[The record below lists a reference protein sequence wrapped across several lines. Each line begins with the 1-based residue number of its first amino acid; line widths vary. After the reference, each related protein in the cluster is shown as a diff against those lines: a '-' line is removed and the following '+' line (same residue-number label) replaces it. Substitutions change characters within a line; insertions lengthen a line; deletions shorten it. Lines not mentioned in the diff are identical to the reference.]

1 MRIVIAVAT
10 ANGAL
15 RSFLAKQRPNVVPQ
29 GTVQKGYFAER
40 QARFFVQLQAIDEK
54 VSADSLGA
62 WLRRIANP
70 ADALILL
77 IDKDSRH
84 LVQSYEDA
92 YFIAEIPEYPGSVM
106 QNQVSATLA
115 PIIRHFGNF
124 CRLFDSQKNQKVFLL
139 PLDIFK
145 AVDLKRLRDRLTI
158 FKSPSRISYVTTE
171 PSDEDQGGSGI
182 EEGCCGADCVLEV
195 LCEAAIAVDPG
206 EGALDDP
213 ASGMDDEPG
222 LIGELADDLDGDRG
236 GVRDAH
242 AVVGA
247 VGESAFDEGMPQS
260 RLLEQWHRAVAI
272 LHIGRVDEQCERTS
286 VGIDHGVAL
295 APHHLLARVVAA

>member
-145 AVDLKRLRDRLTI
+145 AVDLKRGSVLMSGVNLHGGVAATVGLRKLE
-158 FKSPSRISYVTTE
+158 VTT
-171 PSDEDQGGSGI
+171 PSPITERHHD
-182 EEGCCGADCVLEV
+182 
-195 LCEAAIAVDPG
+195 
-206 EGALDDP
+206 
-213 ASGMDDEPG
+213 
-222 LIGELADDLDGDRG
+222 DRG
-236 GVRDAH
+236 QD
-242 AVVGA
+242 
-247 VGESAFDEGMPQS
+247 
-260 RLLEQWHRAVAI
+260 
-272 LHIGRVDEQCERTS
+272 
-286 VGIDHGVAL
+286 GID
-295 APHHLLARVVAA
+295 

>member
-84 LVQSYEDA
+84 LVQS
-92 YFIAEIPEYPGSVM
+92 
-106 QNQVSATLA
+106 
-115 PIIRHFGNF
+115 
-124 CRLFDSQKNQKVFLL
+124 
-139 PLDIFK
+139 
-145 AVDLKRLRDRLTI
+145 
-158 FKSPSRISYVTTE
+158 
-171 PSDEDQGGSGI
+171 
-182 EEGCCGADCVLEV
+182 
-195 LCEAAIAVDPG
+195 
-206 EGALDDP
+206 
-213 ASGMDDEPG
+213 
-222 LIGELADDLDGDRG
+222 
-236 GVRDAH
+236 
-242 AVVGA
+242 
-247 VGESAFDEGMPQS
+247 
-260 RLLEQWHRAVAI
+260 
-272 LHIGRVDEQCERTS
+272 
-286 VGIDHGVAL
+286 
-295 APHHLLARVVAA
+295 

>member
-145 AVDLKRLRDRLTI
+145 AVELKRLRDRLAI
-158 FKSPSRISYVTTE
+158 FKMEVGLAEDVEAIISQINERARPKRQKRFKRVYFVDDRPLWYHFGLEQHARAENGAPPHAEHCWHTSCFRFGRRFDCQRHFNVDDDSNPTKVYGSFVT
-171 PSDEDQGGSGI
+171 
-182 EEGCCGADCVLEV
+182 CH
-195 LCEAAIAVDPG
+195 G
-206 EGALDDP
+206 ETFE
-213 ASGMDDEPG
+213 ASG
-222 LIGELADDLDGDRG
+222 
-236 GVRDAH
+236 
-242 AVVGA
+242 
-247 VGESAFDEGMPQS
+247 QS
-260 RLLEQWHRAVAI
+260 
-272 LHIGRVDEQCERTS
+272 
-286 VGIDHGVAL
+286 
-295 APHHLLARVVAA
+295 HLNVFPNGFI

>member
-158 FKSPSRISYVTTE
+158 FKMEVGLAEDVEAIISQINERASLSYSRRSVSGPLWAFAAAGCIARTT
-171 PSDEDQGGSGI
+171 GIAGVCFTAFGLMGFSG
-182 EEGCCGADCVLEV
+182 
-195 LCEAAIAVDPG
+195 
-206 EGALDDP
+206 
-213 ASGMDDEPG
+213 
-222 LIGELADDLDGDRG
+222 
-236 GVRDAH
+236 
-242 AVVGA
+242 
-247 VGESAFDEGMPQS
+247 
-260 RLLEQWHRAVAI
+260 
-272 LHIGRVDEQCERTS
+272 
-286 VGIDHGVAL
+286 
-295 APHHLLARVVAA
+295 